1 MNCSKTSKIA
11 VTLIISKQGV
21 ISCSP
26 FKPTNGEIIP
36 PNINWNKPSKLE
48 ALPLPPVRSS
58 IAIEKPNGAI
68 EVTGE
73 ILMKNAMSNTYKGRC
88 KANVAISNITPTICT
103 IVK

>member
-1 MNCSKTSKIA
+1 M
-11 VTLIISKQGV
+11 
-21 ISCSP
+21 
-26 FKPTNGEIIP
+26 EIIP